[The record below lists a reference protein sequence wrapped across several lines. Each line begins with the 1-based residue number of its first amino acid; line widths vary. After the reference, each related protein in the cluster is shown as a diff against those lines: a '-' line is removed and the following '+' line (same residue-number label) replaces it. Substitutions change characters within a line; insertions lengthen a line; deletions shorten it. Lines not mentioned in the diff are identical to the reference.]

1 MLERMQREVAER
13 MAYLKRF
20 RYSSGEGSSS
30 TTMAC
35 PATWART
42 IDHLAPTMLA
52 TCQGSTKGGS

>member
-30 TTMAC
+30 TRMAC
-35 PATWART
+35 PAAWART
-42 IDHLAPTMLA
+42 IDLCASTMSA
-52 TCQGSTKGGS
+52 TCPGVHEGRS